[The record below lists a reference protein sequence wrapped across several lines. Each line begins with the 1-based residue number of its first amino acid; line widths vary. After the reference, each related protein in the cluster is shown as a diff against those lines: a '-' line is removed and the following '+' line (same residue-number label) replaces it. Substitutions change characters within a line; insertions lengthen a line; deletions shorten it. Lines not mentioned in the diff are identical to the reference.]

1 MLLRD
6 EQTANIVLENTGVC
20 SAHTQNS
27 LTHARA
33 HSNLCWI
40 SFIFKSKKK
49 KKKVTTENVTT
60 FQAFIQSKPSDQRA
74 VTESIKTPREEFL

>member
-33 HSNLCWI
+33 HS
-40 SFIFKSKKK
+40 
-49 KKKVTTENVTT
+49 
-60 FQAFIQSKPSDQRA
+60 QSLLDR
-74 VTESIKTPREEFL
+74 FHF

>member
-1 MLLRD
+1 MLSRD

-33 HSNLCWI
+33 HSNLYWI

-49 KKKVTTENVTT
+49 KKK
-60 FQAFIQSKPSDQRA
+60 SPP
-74 VTESIKTPREEFL
+74 KTSPRFKRSSSRNRRTNEL